1 MINFAKGNN
10 IYLSFFDPLSKNIN
24 VLSRWLTPFYLVWP
38 QEGCLKFIFS
48 EKATNFC
55 KTPTVDLSYVV
66 KVKSKVEILKFFLA
80 FSEFM
85 NFIYLTFPGVAPLLN
100 MIKPV
105 GSLVLNLNDR
115 APPRLLFQEGNTF
128 EKQIQY

>member
-1 MINFAKGNN
+1 MKRSYALHNF
-10 IYLSFFDPLSKNIN
+10 
-24 VLSRWLTPFYLVWP
+24 
-38 QEGCLKFIFS
+38 Q
-48 EKATNFC
+48 NF
-55 KTPTVDLSYVV
+55 KLQLEFGS
-66 KVKSKVEILKFFLA
+66 VKSKVGGFQKFSLA
-80 FSEFM
+80 FSKFM

-115 APPRLLFQEGNTF
+115 APPRLLFQAGNTF

>member
-1 MINFAKGNN
+1 MKRSYALHISQNFKLQLEFG
-10 IYLSFFDPLSKNIN
+10 S
-24 VLSRWLTPFYLVWP
+24 
-38 QEGCLKFIFS
+38 
-48 EKATNFC
+48 
-55 KTPTVDLSYVV
+55 
-66 KVKSKVEILKFFLA
+66 VKSKVGDFQKIFLA

-115 APPRLLFQEGNTF
+115 APPRLLFHEGNTF